1 MKQKYTKNST
11 FGKAKKMPKQEVDL
25 SRYRYIYKFYQDKTD
40 TNTSNNKKKLLKE
53 KQKIKKLQSLF
64 GAYKKDDIIEKRK
77 NIWENLTK
85 PKLPFSKRTIIPK
98 DIRLKKIESLDPS
111 LLYHDN
117 HMINWIRNKYSSS
130 VIEKSLYTILTKKN
144 EEKEKARKTDVKNFE
159 IQNEKEKYVKINPKY
174 FYDKSTF
181 KKIKKLK
188 DIFLEFDKNG
198 NNKMTINEI
207 ANLFNENNIKVNKD
221 ELVKLFF
228 VNKKY
233 KKKDYEKLYLNFY
246 QFLEFSLKKSHD
258 FRLFMR
264 KFKSKLEEE
273 NKNKKDN
280 QIQNLYLPMSLNLLL
295 DYFILKSKEKSST
308 EKIEKAIETI
318 NNAIKG
324 IENQSEKIFNDDN
337 SSNNIIQEKLNNESL
352 NLDNSAQIN
361 KDDSIENLDFKRIIK
376 EFANLFTLNKLDDSE
391 NTIQIQSR
399 RRRDQNSSIK
409 KIISKKNSN
418 DIDKKKFLTNFD
430 NEKKSQSIFYNY
442 SKNPKDII
450 GNILKQK
457 MNKTMIVNMNIDNY
471 KKFHNINLALDAT
484 KDKIDKMQI
493 SDINHVLRPNFN
505 YINKK
510 SNFNKSIS
518 LKSFPFI
525 NKRYSSIN
533 NSKKSFIFK
542 YKIIPPSKSMKLFT
556 KNELNQLNHF
566 NRIGNFNESMNKNYN
581 NKRSNCSSYKFN
593 ESLSTNF
600 PDRRTEQFDSYSGRK
615 LDYVPVDLFKGSK
628 NKIFNKI

>member
-1 MKQKYTKNST
+1 M
-11 FGKAKKMPKQEVDL
+11 
-25 SRYRYIYKFYQDKTD
+25 
-40 TNTSNNKKKLLKE
+40 
-53 KQKIKKLQSLF
+53 
-64 GAYKKDDIIEKRK
+64 
-77 NIWENLTK
+77 NIG
-85 PKLPFSKRTIIPK
+85 TIC
-98 DIRLKKIESLDPS
+98 R
-111 LLYHDN
+111 H
-117 HMINWIRNKYSSS
+117 
-130 VIEKSLYTILTKKN
+130 
-144 EEKEKARKTDVKNFE
+144 
-159 IQNEKEKYVKINPKY
+159 
-174 FYDKSTF
+174 
-181 KKIKKLK
+181 
-188 DIFLEFDKNG
+188 
-198 NNKMTINEI
+198 
-207 ANLFNENNIKVNKD
+207 
-221 ELVKLFF
+221 
-228 VNKKY
+228 
-233 KKKDYEKLYLNFY
+233 YLNFY

-318 NNAIKG
+318 NNEIKG
-324 IENQSEKIFNDDN
+324 IENQSEKIFSDDN
-337 SSNNIIQEKLNNESL
+337 SSNNIKQEKLNNENL
-352 NLDNSAQIN
+352 NLDNSNQIN

-399 RRRDQNSSIK
+399 RRREQNSSVK

-510 SNFNKSIS
+510 SSFNKSIS
-518 LKSFPFI
+518 LKQFPFI